1 MRFFFSILISLF
13 IGLNSTAQD
22 TDGDQLSDNDEILIG
37 TDPLVFEDN
46 DSDGISDHFDRDDDN
61 DGINDNIECG
71 FSNAGIVNGD
81 FEMNAVASNRF
92 QLISEANVPGWLTT
106 DSKNE
111 IEIWGNGFLG
121 RNSFSGSN
129 FAEIN
134 ANSAGS
140 LYQEIS
146 TNPNNYVIWSV
157 AHQGRNSNTETIQ
170 VRVGSS
176 LSSSTILT
184 QQTAINGVWSFYTG
198 VYIVPLGQVSSTFF
212 FNAVGGGA
220 SGNLIDNVSFDP
232 PANQCALDTDGDGI
246 QNSYDTDSDGDG
258 ILDSIE
264 GGTLDTD
271 GDGILNFMDNDDD
284 NDSILTIDETN
295 VDFDGDGIAN
305 YLDLDS
311 DGDNIPDNIE
321 GLVDTDGDGV
331 SNYIDLDSDEDGL
344 LDSIELN
351 INDSDGDTI
360 VDYIDPV
367 DPGIN
372 ISPNFIVVNESGTIT
387 NSIIVQLD
395 RKPTSD
401 VVLSFVHSDTSEIS
415 LSTQT
420 VTFTNVNWNVQQF
433 VLVSGVDDLIRDGN
447 IDVNVVVSVVD
458 SLSDDAFDSLR
469 DTTVTVRNLDDDPES
484 CFNRNFDEND
494 LIFIRDAQHSPGSN
508 LYTLTTDNNN
518 QRGMVW
524 YQNRVD
530 LRVEFRVDAEIYLG
544 SRDGGGAD
552 GIAFVI
558 QNINT
563 SQGSTGGGMGYQG
576 ISPSYAIEMD
586 TYYNNGWDNNS
597 DHIAFVRDGRANVTP
612 DAGDMTNTS
621 NLENGQWHR
630 MIIDWDPS
638 IDQLSYTFTRNG
650 GGVYSDTKTID
661 LRGDVL
667 SSNIAFIGFTSATGG
682 SKNLQQVRFDN
693 NTFCIADEILTPSA
707 TNEVSGISTQT
718 ICGTDIPTLNDLTIS
733 MSRPDRVNPG
743 NDVIGN
749 SYNLVWFSSPT
760 GDASFLHSTTPLV
773 DGNIYYV
780 EAANLS
786 DPSESSYRQSE
797 NRLEV
802 RVNIINGGFSVS
814 PIASNISE
822 TNSSTGFSLVLDSQP
837 SNNVFFNFTSSDPT
851 KMTLSTATITF
862 TPINWNVSQTISLT
876 TIDNDLVE
884 GTQTVSLSIRIN
896 EALSSDCFVNPSP
909 PLDYIIS
916 ITDDEIADFII
927 TPLGNSLTEGL
938 SQTVSL
944 IVSLQAQPVA
954 DVLINIVK
962 NPIDEIIT
970 SVSSIVFTSLNWN
983 VTQTVVLS
991 SVDDFLDDGTMSTNI
1006 NFSVDP
1012 ISDVFFTSIPSKTFV
1027 IPNVDNDSTG
1037 VILIPGDNLTSE
1049 SGDTGF
1055 FHLRLDSEPLS
1066 NVSFDILPSNVSEV
1080 TANVSSVTFTPTNWN
1095 VLQRINLLGVED
1107 SPPFSDGSQLVT
1119 VTTLNMSSTDPT
1131 YSLLNDFQIPDFFV
1145 SNQDNDAPGI
1155 VLSLLNNNF
1164 NTSEDG
1170 STIIVRFELLSK
1182 PLFGTNVQIPLS
1194 LGGNVDEMTLSSNI
1208 INISAENWN
1217 QPQLNQVILTG
1228 VDDLIADG
1236 PQSVV
1241 LITGDPVSVD
1251 SVYDNI
1257 DADDIANPII
1267 TNLDNDQAGIRIMGN
1282 GSVSENGSSTLI
1294 DILLNS
1300 EIINDTRLDIS
1311 ISDHSELS
1319 LSTSVV
1325 IFNNSNW
1332 NVTQTI
1338 IVSGVD
1344 DDILDGDVSS
1354 QLFFS
1359 VNGTS
1364 CDISYCD
1371 IIQQIIT
1378 VVNRDNDVDSDG
1390 DGIFDAND
1398 NCPLFTNYSQL
1409 DLDGDNIGD
1418 DCDTDID
1425 GDGVPNL
1432 VETNDNSNP
1441 RDPCDFQFQSIT
1453 LPINRIGD
1461 CDGDGVRDD
1470 IDLDDDND
1478 GILDPVEGNID
1489 TDGDGIPNH
1498 LDLDSD
1504 GDLCFDVIEA
1514 GYLDQDRNGILGENP
1529 IIVDEFGKVMN
1540 YKGYDTPRDYQNN
1553 RIFDFLEFSQILSL
1567 NMMSSQ
1573 MVNFDENIS
1582 LSVEV
1587 SNQEIASFHWQI
1599 NNGTMDFQIWE
1610 NLEEIFP
1617 YDGTQT
1623 NNLIIINPDNFLIGK
1638 KFRLSI
1644 SNESNLC
1651 EDTIFSN
1658 IFEIILPKLRIPN
1671 AFSPDGDGI
1680 NEGWVI
1686 EGMDYRVQY
1695 KVVIFDRW
1703 ENIVFQSDNYLN
1715 NWGGENYAGGENLA
1729 EGTYFYVITPSDG
1742 SPSQSGFIYLK
1753 R

>member
-1 MRFFFSILISLF
+1 MRFFFSIIISLF
-13 IGLNSTAQD
+13 VWLNSSAQD

-71 FSNAGIVNGD
+71 FTNTGLVNGD
-81 FEMNAVASNRF
+81 FEMNAIAANSF
-92 QLISEANVPGWLTT
+92 QLINQVNVPGWLTT

-111 IEIWGNGFLG
+111 IEIWGDGFLG

-140 LYQEIS
+140 LYQEIT

-157 AHQGRNSNTETIQ
+157 AHQGRNSNTETMQ

-198 VYIVPLGQVSSTFF
+198 VYLVPLGQVSSTFF

-258 ILDSIE
+258 ILDSVE
-264 GGTLDTD
+264 GGTIDTD
-271 GDGILNFMDNDDD
+271 GDGILDFMDNDDD
-284 NDSILTIDETN
+284 NDGIPTIDETN
-295 VDFDGDGIAN
+295 TDLDGDGTVN

-311 DGDNIPDNIE
+311 DGDSISDNIE
-321 GLVDTDGDGV
+321 GIIDTDGDGI
-331 SNYIDLDSDEDGL
+331 SNYLDVDSDDDGL
-344 LDSIELN
+344 LDSFELN
-351 INDSDGDTI
+351 INDTDGDTI

-372 ISPNFIVVNESGTIT
+372 ISPNFIVVNETGTIT

-395 RKPTSD
+395 RKPSSD
-401 VVLSFVHSDTSEIS
+401 VVLSFAHSNTSEIS

-420 VTFTNVNWNVQQF
+420 VTFTNANWNVQQF
-433 VLVSGVDDLIRDGN
+433 IQVSGVDDLVRDGN

-458 SLSDDAFDSLR
+458 SLSDDAFDPLPA
-469 DTTVTVRNLDDDPES
+469 TTITVRNLDDDPES
-484 CFNRNFDEND
+484 CFNRNFNEND
-494 LIFIRDAQHSPGSN
+494 LIFIRDAQHTSGSN

-518 QRGMVW
+518 KRGMVW

-530 LRVEFRVDAEIYLG
+530 LRVEFRIDTEIYLG

-563 SQGSTGGGMGYQG
+563 SQGSSGGGMGYQG

-650 GGVYSDTKTID
+650 GGLYSDTKTID

-667 SSNIAFIGFTSATGG
+667 GSNIAFIGFTSATGG

-707 TNEVSGISTQT
+707 INEVSGVSTQT
-718 ICGTDIPTLNDLTIS
+718 ICGTDSPTLNDLTIS
-733 MSRPDRVNPG
+733 MSRPDGVNPG

-749 SYNLVWFSSPT
+749 SYNLVWFSTPT

-773 DGNIYYV
+773 DGSTYYV

-786 DPSESSYRQSE
+786 DPSEASYRQSE

-814 PIASNISE
+814 PITSTLSE
-822 TNSSTGFSLVLDSQP
+822 TSSSTGFSLVLDTQP

-851 KMTLSTATITF
+851 KMTLSTASMTF
-862 TPINWNVSQTISLT
+862 TPINWNVSQTITLT

-884 GTQTVSLSIRIN
+884 GTQTVSLSIRVN
-896 EALSSDCFVNPSP
+896 EVLSADCFVNPSP
-909 PLDYIIS
+909 ALDYIIS
-916 ITDDEIADFII
+916 ITDDEIADFTIN
-927 TPLGNSLTEGL
+927 PHGNALTEGL

-944 IVSLQAQPVA
+944 SISLQAQPVS

-970 SVSSIVFTSLNWN
+970 SVSSIVFNSLNWN
-983 VTQTVVLS
+983 VTQTVTLS
-991 SVDDFLDDGTMSTNI
+991 SVDDFIDDGTVSTTISFN
-1006 NFSVDP
+1006 VDP
-1012 ISDVFFTSIPSKTFV
+1012 TSDTFFTSIPSKTLV
-1027 IPNVDNDSTG
+1027 IPNIDNDDTG
-1037 VILIPGDNLTSE
+1037 VVLIPGDNLTSE

-1055 FHLRLDSEPLS
+1055 FHLRLYSEPLS
-1066 NVSFDILPSNVSEV
+1066 NVSFDILSSNVSEV
-1080 TANVSSVTFTPTNWN
+1080 TVNVTSVTFTPTNWN
-1095 VLQRINLLGVED
+1095 VLQQINLAGVED
-1107 SPPFSDGSQLVT
+1107 NPPFSDGSQSVT
-1119 VTTLNMSSTDPT
+1119 ITTLNMSSTDTT
-1131 YSLLNDFQIPDFFV
+1131 YGVLSDSQLPDFV
-1145 SNQDNDAPGI
+1145 VDNQDNDAPGI

-1164 NTSEDG
+1164 QTSEEG
-1170 STIIVRFELLSK
+1170 STIIARFELLSQ
-1182 PLFGTNVQIPLS
+1182 PLLGTNVQIPIS
-1194 LGGNVDEMTLSSNI
+1194 LGGNSDEMTLSSNNI
-1208 INISAENWN
+1208 IIPAENWN

-1241 LITGDPVSVD
+1241 LITGDPVSID
-1251 SVYDNI
+1251 AVYDNI
-1257 DADDIANPII
+1257 DADDVANPTL
-1267 TNLDNDQAGIRIMGN
+1267 TNLDNDQAGIRISGN
-1282 GSVSENGSSTLI
+1282 GSVSENGSSTSI
-1294 DILLNS
+1294 DIRLNS
-1300 EIINDTRLDIS
+1300 EIIDNTRIDIS
-1311 ISDHSELS
+1311 ISDQTELS
-1319 LSTSVV
+1319 VSTSVV

-1344 DDILDGDVSS
+1344 DDLLDGDISS
-1354 QLFFS
+1354 QLYFS
-1359 VNGTS
+1359 VNAIN
-1364 CDISYCD
+1364 CDLGYCSL
-1371 IIQQIIT
+1371 IQQMITII
-1378 VVNRDNDVDSDG
+1378 NQDNDMDSDG
-1390 DGIFDAND
+1390 DGIFDAID
-1398 NCPLFTNYSQL
+1398 NCPLFANNSQL

-1418 DCDTDID
+1418 DCDSDID

-1432 VETNDNSNP
+1432 VETNDNTNP

-1478 GILDPVEGNID
+1478 GILDTVEGNID
-1489 TDGDGIPNH
+1489 TDGDGIPNL

-1514 GYLDQDRNGILGENP
+1514 GYSDHDGNGILGENP
-1529 IIVDEFGKVMN
+1529 IMVDEFGKVIDIE
-1540 YKGYDTPRDYQNN
+1540 GYDTPRNYQNN
-1553 RIFDFLEFSQILSL
+1553 GIFDFLEVSPILNLNVMPNQI
-1567 NMMSSQ
+1567 
-1573 MVNFDENIS
+1573 VNFDENIS

-1587 SNQEIASFHWQI
+1587 SNQEIASFQWQI
-1599 NNGTMDFQIWE
+1599 NNGTKVSPIWE
-1610 NLEEIFP
+1610 NLQEMLP
-1617 YDGTQT
+1617 YTGTQT
-1623 NNLIIINPDNFLIGK
+1623 DDLVIINPDNILIGK
-1638 KFRLSI
+1638 QLRLSI

-1671 AFSPDGDGI
+1671 AFSPDGDGT

-1686 EGMDYRVQY
+1686 EGMDYRVHY

-1703 ENIVFQSDNYLN
+1703 ENIVFQSDNYQN
-1715 NWGGENYAGGENLA
+1715 NWGGENYASGENLA
-1729 EGTYFYVITPSDG
+1729 EGTYFYLIMPSDG

>member
-1 MRFFFSILISLF
+1 MRFLFTLLISLL
-13 IGLNSTAQD
+13 IGLNSSAQD

-71 FSNAGIVNGD
+71 FTNAGLVNGD
-81 FEMNAVASNRF
+81 FEMNAVATNSF
-92 QLISEANVPGWLTT
+92 QLISQASVPGWQTT

-111 IEIWGNGFLG
+111 IEIWGDGFLG

-134 ANSAGS
+134 ANSPAS
-140 LYQEIS
+140 LYQEIA
-146 TNPNNYVIWSV
+146 TNPNNYVIWSL

-184 QQTAINGVWSFYTG
+184 QQTAINGVWSFYSG
-198 VYIVPLGQVSSTFF
+198 VYLVPSAQVSSTFF

-258 ILDSIE
+258 VLDSIE
-264 GGTLDTD
+264 GGTTDTD
-271 GDGILNFMDNDDD
+271 GDGILNFMDDDDD
-284 NDSILTIDETN
+284 NDGILTIDETN
-295 VDFDGDGIAN
+295 ADLDSDGTPN

-311 DGDNIPDNIE
+311 DGDTIADNLE
-321 GLVDTDGDGV
+321 GIVDTDGDSL
-331 SNYIDLDSDEDGL
+331 SNYLDVDSDGDGL
-344 LDSIELN
+344 PDSFELN
-351 INDSDGDTI
+351 INDTDGDSI

-367 DPGIN
+367 DPGID

-395 RKPTSD
+395 RKPSSD

-420 VTFTNVNWNVQQF
+420 VTFTIANWNIQQF
-433 VLVSGVDDLIRDGN
+433 VLISGVDDLIRDGN
-447 IDVNVVVSVVD
+447 IDVNVVVSIVD
-458 SLSDDAFDSLR
+458 YLSDDAFDSLP

-530 LRVEFRVDAEIYLG
+530 LRVEFRIDAEIYLG

-597 DHIAFVRDGRANVTP
+597 DHIAFVRDGRANLTP

-650 GGVYSDTKTID
+650 GGLYSDTKTID
-661 LRGDVL
+661 LSGDVL

-682 SKNLQQVRFDN
+682 SKNLQQVRFNN

-707 TNEVSGISTQT
+707 TNEVSGVSTQT
-718 ICGTDIPTLNDLTIS
+718 ICGTDSPTLNDLTIS
-733 MSRPDRVNPG
+733 MSRPEGVNPG

-760 GDASFLHSTTPLV
+760 GGASFLHSTTPLV
-773 DGNIYYV
+773 DGNTYYV

-786 DPSESSYRQSE
+786 DPSEASYRQSE

-814 PIASNISE
+814 PIASTISE

-837 SNNVFFNFTSSDPT
+837 SNNVFFNFTSSDLT
-851 KMTLSTATITF
+851 KMTLSTVSVTF
-862 TPINWNVSQTISLT
+862 TPINWNLSQTITLT

-884 GTQTVSLSIRIN
+884 GTQTVSLSIGLN
-896 EALSSDCFVNPSP
+896 EALSADCFVNPSP
-909 PLDYIIS
+909 ALDYIIS
-916 ITDDEIADFII
+916 ITDDEIADFTINPHGD
-927 TPLGNSLTEGL
+927 TLTEGL

-944 IVSLQAQPVA
+944 SVSLKAQPVS

-970 SVSSIVFTSLNWN
+970 SISSIVFTSLNWN

-991 SVDDFLDDGTMSTNI
+991 SVDDFLDDGTVSTTI
-1006 NFSVDP
+1006 GFYVDP
-1012 ISDVFFTSIPSKTFV
+1012 TSDAFFTSIPSKNLV
-1027 IPNVDNDSTG
+1027 IPNIDNDNTG
-1037 VILIPGDNLTSE
+1037 VVLILGDNLTSE

-1055 FHLRLDSEPLS
+1055 FHLRLESEPIS
-1066 NVSFDILPSNVSEV
+1066 NVSFDILSSNVSEV
-1080 TANVSSVTFTPTNWN
+1080 TANVTSVTFTPTNWN
-1095 VLQRINLLGVED
+1095 VLQQINLVGVED
-1107 SPPFSDGSQLVT
+1107 NPPFSDGSQSVT
-1119 VTTLNMSSTDPT
+1119 ITTLNIFSTDTT
-1131 YSLLNDFQIPDFFV
+1131 YGVLSDSQLPNFV
-1145 SNQDNDAPGI
+1145 VENQDNDAPGI

-1164 NTSEDG
+1164 QTSEDG
-1170 STIIVRFELLSK
+1170 STIIARFELLSQ
-1182 PLFGTNVQIPLS
+1182 PFLGTNVQIPLS
-1194 LGGNVDEMTLSSNI
+1194 LSGNSDEMTLSSNNI
-1208 INISAENWN
+1208 IIPAENWN

-1241 LITGDPVSVD
+1241 LITGDPVSID
-1251 SVYDNI
+1251 AVYDNI
-1257 DADDIANPII
+1257 DADDVANPIL
-1267 TNLDNDQAGIRIMGN
+1267 TNLDNDQAGIRISVN
-1282 GSVSENGSSTLI
+1282 GSVSENGSSTSI
-1294 DILLNS
+1294 DIRLNS
-1300 EIINDTRLDIS
+1300 EIIDDTRIDIS
-1311 ISDHSELS
+1311 ITDQTELS

-1338 IVSGVD
+1338 IVMGVD
-1344 DDILDGDVSS
+1344 DDLLDGDISS
-1354 QLFFS
+1354 QLYFS
-1359 VNGTS
+1359 VNSTN
-1364 CDISYCD
+1364 CDLGYCNL
-1371 IIQQIIT
+1371 IQQIIT
-1378 VVNRDNDVDSDG
+1378 IINQDNDVDTDG
-1390 DGIFDAND
+1390 DGIFDAMD
-1398 NCPLFTNYSQL
+1398 NCPLLINFSQL

-1418 DCDTDID
+1418 DCDPDVD
-1425 GDGVPNL
+1425 GDGVSNL
-1432 VETNDNSNP
+1432 NETNDNTNL

-1453 LPINRIGD
+1453 LPIIRIGD

-1470 IDLDDDND
+1470 KDLDDDND
-1478 GILDPVEGNID
+1478 GIMDSVEGNID

-1529 IIVDEFGKVMN
+1529 IIVDEFGKVIN
-1540 YKGYDTPRDYQNN
+1540 YEGYDTPRDYQNDG
-1553 RIFDFLEFSQILSL
+1553 IFDFLEVSQILSL
-1567 NMMSSQ
+1567 NVMSSQ

-1582 LSVEV
+1582 LSVGV
-1587 SNQEIASFHWQI
+1587 LNQEISSFHWQI

-1623 NNLIIINPDNFLIGK
+1623 NNLVIINPDNFLIGK
-1638 KFRLSI
+1638 QFRLSI

-1686 EGMDYRVQY
+1686 EGMDYRVKY

-1715 NWGGENYAGGENLA
+1715 NWGGKNYAGGENLA
-1729 EGTYFYVITPSDG
+1729 EGTYFYVIMPSDG

>member
-1 MRFFFSILISLF
+1 MRFFCSFFIFLL
-13 IGLNSTAQD
+13 IGLNSSAQD
-22 TDGDQLSDNDEILIG
+22 TDGDQLSDNDEIQIG
-37 TDPLVFEDN
+37 TDPLIFEDN

-61 DGINDNIECG
+61 DGISDNIECG
-71 FSNAGIVNGD
+71 FANAGLVNGD
-81 FEMNAVASNRF
+81 FEMNAVAANSFR
-92 QLISEANVPGWLTT
+92 LISQVSVPGWLTT

-111 IEIWGNGFLG
+111 IEIWGDGFLG

-134 ANSAGS
+134 ANSPGS

-157 AHQGRNSNTETIQ
+157 AHQGRNSNTETMQ

-184 QQTAINGVWSFYTG
+184 QQTAINGVWSFYSG
-198 VYIVPLGQVSSTFF
+198 VYLVPQGQASTTFF

-258 ILDSIE
+258 ILDIVE
-264 GGTLDTD
+264 GGTMDTD

-295 VDFDGDGIAN
+295 ADFDGDGTAN

-311 DGDNIPDNIE
+311 DGDNIADNIE
-321 GLVDTDGDGV
+321 GLVDTDGDGI
-331 SNYIDLDSDEDGL
+331 SNYLDLDSDEDGI
-344 LDSIELN
+344 LDSLELN
-351 INDSDGDTI
+351 VNDSDGDTI
-360 VDYIDPV
+360 VDYIDPQ
-367 DPGIN
+367 DPGID
-372 ISPNFIVVNESGTIT
+372 ISPNFIIVNETGTIT
-387 NSIIVQLD
+387 NSIIVRLD

-401 VVLSFVHSDTSEIS
+401 VVLSFVNSNTSEIN

-420 VTFTNVNWNVQQF
+420 VTFTNANWNIQQLIQ
-433 VLVSGVDDLIRDGN
+433 VNGVDDLIRDGN
-447 IDVNVVVSVVD
+447 IDVNIVVSVVD
-458 SLSDDAFDSLR
+458 SLSDDSFDNLP
-469 DTTVTVRNLDDDPES
+469 DTSITVRNLDDDPEN
-484 CFNRNFDEND
+484 CFNRDFNENE
-494 LIFIRDAQHSPGSN
+494 LIFIQDAQHTAGTN

-530 LRVEFRVDAEIYLG
+530 LRVEFRIDAEIYLG

-576 ISPSYAIEMD
+576 ILPSYAIEMD
-586 TYYNNGWDNNS
+586 TYYNNGPDNNS
-597 DHIAFVRDGRANVTP
+597 DHIAFVRDGRANVMP

-630 MIIDWDPS
+630 IIIDWNPS
-638 IDQLSYTFTRNG
+638 TEQLSYTFTRNG
-650 GGVYSDTKTID
+650 GGVYSDTKNID
-661 LRGDVL
+661 LRGEVL

-693 NTFCIADEILTPSA
+693 NSFCIADEILTPSA
-707 TNEVSGISTQT
+707 TNEVSGVTTQT
-718 ICGTDIPTLNDLTIS
+718 ICGTYSPTLNDLSIS
-733 MSRPDRVNPG
+733 MSRPSGVNPG

-749 SYNLVWFSSPT
+749 NYNLVWFSTPT

-773 DGNIYYV
+773 DGNVYYV

-786 DPSESSYRQSE
+786 DPSDASYRQSE

-802 RVNIINGGFSVS
+802 RVEIVNGGFSIS
-814 PIASNISE
+814 NIASTISE
-822 TNSSTGFSLVLDSQP
+822 TNSSTNLSIVLENQP
-837 SNNVFFNFTSSDPT
+837 TNNVYFNFASSDPS
-851 KMTLSTATITF
+851 KLSLSTVSMTF
-862 TPINWNVSQTISLT
+862 TPMNWNVSQTIILT
-876 TIDNDLVE
+876 AIDNHFVE
-884 GTQTVSLSIRIN
+884 GTQTVSLSVRVN
-896 EALSSDCFVNPSP
+896 EALSADCFVNPSP
-909 PLDYIIS
+909 PVDYVIS
-916 ITDDEIADFII
+916 ITDDEIADFIVN
-927 TPLGNSLTEGL
+927 PLGNSLTEGL

-944 IVSLQAQPVA
+944 SVSLFAQPVS
-954 DVLINIVK
+954 DVLINIIK
-962 NPIDEIIT
+962 NPNDEIIT
-970 SVSSIVFTSLNWN
+970 SISSLTFTSLNWN

-991 SVDDFLDDGTMSTNI
+991 SVDDFFDDGTISTNI
-1006 NFSVDP
+1006 NFTVDS
-1012 ISDVFFTSIPSKTFV
+1012 ISDVFFTSIPPKTFV

-1066 NVSFDILPSNVSEV
+1066 NVSFDILSSNVSEV
-1080 TANVSSVTFTPTNWN
+1080 TSNITSLTFTPANWN
-1095 VLQRINLLGVED
+1095 ILQQINLLGVED

-1119 VTTLNMSSTDPT
+1119 ITTINMSSIDPT
-1131 YSLLNDFQIPDFFV
+1131 YSLLNDLQIPDFVV

-1164 NTSEDG
+1164 NTSEEG

-1194 LGGNVDEMTLSSNI
+1194 LGGNVDEMTLSSNNI
-1208 INISAENWN
+1208 TISAENWN

-1236 PQSVV
+1236 PQTVV
-1241 LITGDPVSVD
+1241 LITGDPVSID
-1251 SVYDNI
+1251 PVYDNI

-1267 TNLDNDQAGIRIMGN
+1267 SNLDNDQAGIRIMGN
-1282 GSVSENGSSTLI
+1282 GSVSENSSSTSI

-1364 CDISYCD
+1364 CDTSYCG

-1378 VVNRDNDVDSDG
+1378 IVNRDNDVDSDG
-1390 DGIFDAND
+1390 DGIFDAID

-1425 GDGVPNL
+1425 GDGVSNQA
-1432 VETNDNSNP
+1432 ETNDNTNP
-1441 RDPCDFQFQSIT
+1441 RDPCDFQFKSIT
-1453 LPINRIGD
+1453 LPIIRIGD

-1478 GILDPVEGNID
+1478 GILDSVEGNID
-1489 TDGDGIPNH
+1489 TDGDGIPN
-1498 LDLDSD
+1498 LFDLDSD

-1514 GYLDQDRNGILGENP
+1514 GYSDQDRNGILGENP
-1529 IIVDEFGKVMN
+1529 ITVDEFGKVIN
-1540 YKGYDTPRDYQNN
+1540 YEGYNTPRDYQKDG
-1553 RIFDFLEFSQILSL
+1553 IYDFLEVSPILSL
-1567 NMMSSQ
+1567 NVMPSQ
-1573 MVNFDENIS
+1573 IVNFDENIS
-1582 LSVEV
+1582 LSVSL

-1599 NNGTMDFQIWE
+1599 NNGTNDFPIWE
-1610 NLEEIFP
+1610 NLQEIFP
-1617 YDGTQT
+1617 FDGTQT
-1623 NNLIIINPDNFLIGK
+1623 NNLVIINPDNFLIGRQ
-1638 KFRLSI
+1638 FRLSI
-1644 SNESNLC
+1644 SNELNIC

-1680 NEGWVI
+1680 NERWVI
-1686 EGMDYRVQY
+1686 EGMDYRVYY

-1703 ENIVFQSDNYLN
+1703 EKIVFQSDNYQN
-1715 NWGGENYAGGENLA
+1715 NWGGENYAGGESLL
-1729 EGTYFYVITPSDG
+1729 EGTYFYIINPSDG
-1742 SPSQSGFIYLK
+1742 SPPQSGFIYLK
-1753 R
+1753 K